1 MTAGSVLVPQ
11 IIPLQLPL
19 ARKAKHEID
28 TNTLVEIKSDTPDV
42 TIYYTLDGSKPEL
55 FRKSGYGEHNTFK
68 YKGPITLP
76 DGKIMVRA
84 TAVTMD
90 CRESAIVTKM
100 FLVEYKPPNILF
112 SDEDNDENFLKDL
125 SKQELEDGLPIT
137 KSKKNGLNVESSKS
151 SWNGTAQEF
160 QDVKVERRTVHKSP
174 KGPRFLNSRLET
186 ANYRE
191 ESVSA
196 PPTQQSQLTSSAV
209 TSRKS
214 LTSTQTMRIQ
224 RETDFL
230 KCAHCLAPRPS
241 DPFAHF
247 CQECGSP
254 VPPVPGHRLPPPEG
268 AQMGPCIECRTMVPM
283 NMPSCIVCEAPIA
296 PQLQP
301 QASICLKGKVICR
314 VCGTGNPIH
323 IKHCVTCESKL
334 PDSQMPVF
342 NGDTP
347 PPLPMQFGKTVS
359 CSKCGRANHCDAR
372 FCDWCGAKPGPPPC
386 YFACFKCGANN
397 HPYARFCGSCGVYI
411 EPVSKST
418 SQNGMLLGARDSCIF
433 SQVKGLQTQAAW
445 QSLAVALPKP
455 KLDLS
460 ERKDKGTQTIGLF
473 YPSSKFLEK
482 KELELV
488 SQKEKEE
495 KMSDHKPLL
504 TAISPGR
511 GYWRKQLDHICA
523 HLRSYAQNHPEF
535 RALVGEPRMGKI
547 ISATVHEDDYEV
559 SIRLNYVLATNKGI
573 LTSKPIKFDNHYLST
588 VTEGRDGLYDSQPSF
603 VSEEG
608 QISSPKGKVKRTRKT
623 RTFLEKED
631 KLPPEARQL
640 LKEVGPSGEGR
651 ISTVEQLL
659 DEGADPN
666 CINNEDRPVLTVAV
680 LNGHDEVIPVLVQKG
695 ADIDHQSGPHSNTA
709 LHEAVSFG
717 LEGRKCIQVLLGCNA
732 SFKKK
737 NTKGQSAY
745 DLAVKTGNKEII
757 ALFTSKLDQGLL
769 NKLTKPK
776 NITLTDV

>member
-1 MTAGSVLVPQ
+1 
-11 IIPLQLPL
+11 
-19 ARKAKHEID
+19 
-28 TNTLVEIKSDTPDV
+28 
-42 TIYYTLDGSKPEL
+42 
-55 FRKSGYGEHNTFK
+55 
-68 YKGPITLP
+68 
-76 DGKIMVRA
+76 
-84 TAVTMD
+84 
-90 CRESAIVTKM
+90 
-100 FLVEYKPPNILF
+100 
-112 SDEDNDENFLKDL
+112 
-125 SKQELEDGLPIT
+125 
-137 KSKKNGLNVESSKS
+137 
-151 SWNGTAQEF
+151 
-160 QDVKVERRTVHKSP
+160 
-174 KGPRFLNSRLET
+174 
-186 ANYRE
+186 
-191 ESVSA
+191 
-196 PPTQQSQLTSSAV
+196 
-209 TSRKS
+209 
-214 LTSTQTMRIQ
+214 MRIQ

-283 NMPSCIVCEAPIA
+283 NTPSCIVCEAPIA

-347 PPLPMQFGKTVS
+347 PPLLMQLGKTIS

-411 EPVSKST
+411 EPISKSS
-418 SQNGMLLGARDSCIF
+418 SQNGMLLGARDSCTF
-433 SQVKGLQTQAAW
+433 SQTQAAW
-445 QSLAVALPKP
+445 QPLAVALPKP
-455 KLDLS
+455 RLDLS

-473 YPSSKFLEK
+473 YPSSKLLEK

-488 SQKEKEE
+488 SQKQKEE

-547 ISATVHEDDYEV
+547 ISAIVHEDDYEV
-559 SIRLNYVLATNKGI
+559 SIRLNYVLATNKVSLGKQVHPQRI
-573 LTSKPIKFDNHYLST
+573 GPPKPI
-588 VTEGRDGLYDSQPSF
+588 
-603 VSEEG
+603 
-608 QISSPKGKVKRTRKT
+608 
-623 RTFLEKED
+623 
-631 KLPPEARQL
+631 PEARQL

-651 ISTVEQLL
+651 ISIVEQLL

-680 LNGHDEVIPVLVQKG
+680 LNGHDEVIPVLAQKG

-717 LEGRKCIQVLLGCNA
+717 LEGKKCIQVLLGCNA

-737 NTKGQSAY
+737 NAKGQSAY

-757 ALFTSKLDQGLL
+757 ALFTSKLGQGLL